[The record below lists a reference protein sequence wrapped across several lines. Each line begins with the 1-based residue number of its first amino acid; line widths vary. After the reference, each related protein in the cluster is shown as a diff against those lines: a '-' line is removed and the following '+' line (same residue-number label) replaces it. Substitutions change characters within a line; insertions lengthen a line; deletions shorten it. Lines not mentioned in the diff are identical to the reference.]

1 MKLNHFFLFLL
12 IVACGCHPQI
22 KVNSDQIYS
31 RHLQKHINL
40 SVISTP
46 IPKNKSDLN
55 LLIVNDANLLK
66 ELDFKNVVDTYYSK
80 KMIKP
85 LIIVGV
91 EPFDPDQEYG
101 VAGFTE
107 NNKGTLAV
115 KYDNFIV
122 NELLPFIKKKS
133 GVRKFNS
140 ITIAGSG
147 RSGISAFDIAWE
159 NWQIFDRVGYFGDL
173 NHALKDTDYY
183 LLAQKITQSRKNP
196 RLQFWLRQNDYTN
209 MQQIFDVL
217 DKKGIQG
224 VSRVGLEEGK
234 TENPHYESIFPFLI
248 WIGQVY

>member
-1 MKLNHFFLFLL
+1 MRLNYCLLFLL
-12 IVACGCHPQI
+12 TVACGCHSDI
-22 KVNSDQIYS
+22 KKTSDNIYS

-46 IPKNKSDLN
+46 LPKNKSDLN

-66 ELDFKNVVDTYYSK
+66 EWDIKNVVDTYYSK
-80 KMIKP
+80 KLIKP

-91 EPFDPDQEYG
+91 EEFDPEQEYG

-115 KYDNFIV
+115 KYNNFIV

-133 GVRKFNS
+133 GVTKFNS

-159 NWQIFDRVGYFGDL
+159 NWQIFDRVGYLGDL
-173 NHALKDTDYY
+173 NHSLKDTDYT
-183 LLAQKITQSRKNP
+183 LLAQKIAQSRKRP

-209 MQQIFDVL
+209 MQQIFDIL

-234 TENPHYESIFPFLI
+234 DMNPHYDPIFPFLA
-248 WIGQVY
+248 WIGQVP

>member
-1 MKLNHFFLFLL
+1 MKLNYCFLFLL
-12 IVACGCHPQI
+12 IVSCGCHPKI

-55 LLIVNDANLLK
+55 LLIVNDANLLR

-107 NNKGTLAV
+107 NNKGTLST
-115 KYDNFIV
+115 KYDDFIV
-122 NELLPFIKKKS
+122 SELLPFIKKKS

-159 NWQIFDRVGYFGDL
+159 NWQIFDRVGYLGDL
-173 NHALKDTDYY
+173 NHSLKDTDYS
-183 LLAQKITQSRKNP
+183 LLAQKITQSRKKP
-196 RLQFWLRQNDYTN
+196 RLQFWLCQNDYTN

-224 VSRVGLEEGK
+224 VSRVGLEERK
-234 TENPHYESIFPFLI
+234 TVNPHYESIFPFLI